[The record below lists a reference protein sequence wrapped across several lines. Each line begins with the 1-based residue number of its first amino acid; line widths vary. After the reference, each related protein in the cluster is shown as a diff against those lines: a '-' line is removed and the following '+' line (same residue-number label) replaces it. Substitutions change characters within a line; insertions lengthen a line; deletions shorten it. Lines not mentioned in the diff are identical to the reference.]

1 MYPMRCFVAPPG
13 YYLVGGVGCVGCVGG
28 YFSQTAI
35 IAADSTYQSLMGA
48 TVFTL

>member
-13 YYLVGGVGCVGCVGG
+13 YYLVGGVTCVGG

-35 IAADSTYQSLMGA
+35 IAADSTYRSLMGA